1 MITSNMEVI
10 THQLWDELYN
20 FVASTARALNRLFR
34 TCRRS
39 PWFPLLAV
47 AGGAVIALVAIKLIA
62 LLAAAFD
69 ISLLRDVNGNCTT
82 PACVVGGVGG
92 FFGGLFNNLT
102 PHDPNQFFYP
112 GYPPPY
118 VNPYGHGP
126 LGNQLA
132 GPDGNPLTNSA
143 GTPIVTGPKGSIPA
157 NHLIGPDGQY
167 AYPSP
172 SAGVQIYFSHSLQA
186 IAGAV
191 IGQEGKPSSGNA
203 GGKI

>member
-1 MITSNMEVI
+1 MTAESIRIERDALLTRI
-10 THQLWDELYN
+10 
-20 FVASTARALNRLFR
+20 VASTASATR
-34 TCRRS
+34 TLKTMIRDLRRS
-39 PWFPLLAV
+39 QWFLLVAV
-47 AGGAVIALVAIKLIA
+47 VGGAVIALVAIKLIA

-102 PHDPNQFFYP
+102 HHDPNQFFYP

-126 LGNQLA
+126 LGNQLV

-172 SAGVQIYFSHSLQA
+172 SAGVQIYFSQYAQA

-191 IGQEGKPSSGNA
+191 IGQDGKPSSGNA